1 LGFADDTDR
10 DYQMD
15 NFLVCFVRRIEMAK
29 AKKATEVTMKMKVG
43 VALKVGPSVWLKQL
57 EDQKREIEF
66 ELESRRQEME
76 DMQSQLEDF
85 ENALL
90 AIDDLVDAIGQLGY

>member
-1 LGFADDTDR
+1 MT
-10 DYQMD
+10 
-15 NFLVCFVRRIEMAK
+15 K
-29 AKKATEVTMKMKVG
+29 AKTTKKTTAKTME
-43 VALKVGPSVWLKQL
+43 LKVGPSVWLKQL